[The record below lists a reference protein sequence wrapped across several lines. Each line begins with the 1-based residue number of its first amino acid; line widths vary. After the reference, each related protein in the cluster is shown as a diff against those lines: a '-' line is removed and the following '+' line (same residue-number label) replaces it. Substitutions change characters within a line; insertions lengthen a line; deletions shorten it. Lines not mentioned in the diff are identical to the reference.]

1 MWGPPSGGPIPVGGP
16 VKHVGVLLI
25 VVSCAV
31 IASRA
36 QEPTT
41 SPPKEPTT
49 DATPIF
55 KVRSDLVVLHV
66 NVFDGHSDAVPNLPQ
81 SAFQVLE
88 DGKPQPIT
96 FFIGADV
103 PVAAG
108 LAIDNSTSMLTHRNM
123 VLAGT
128 RAFATSSHPEDEV
141 FTVVFNEYV
150 RTGLPGGLSFTQSPS
165 VIEASLLRFVPGG
178 MTALYDAVID
188 GLDHL
193 QKATH
198 QKKVLVVLSDGEDN
212 ASMHSKKDMLH
223 RALRSDALI
232 YTIYTGDL
240 ASTRGD
246 RDVMKRLA
254 SMSGGVIYSPGSEMR
269 VVADFKEIAD
279 NIRRGYSIGYV
290 PSDPDGEY
298 HRVKVTVRA
307 PGFKNLSVR
316 ARDGYTAGDT
326 TTD

>member
-1 MWGPPSGGPIPVGGP
+1 
-16 VKHVGVLLI
+16 
-25 VVSCAV
+25 
-31 IASRA
+31 
-36 QEPTT
+36 
-41 SPPKEPTT
+41 
-49 DATPIF
+49 
-55 KVRSDLVVLHV
+55 
-66 NVFDGHSDAVPNLPQ
+66 
-81 SAFQVLE
+81 
-88 DGKPQPIT
+88 
-96 FFIGADV
+96 
-103 PVAAG
+103 
-108 LAIDNSTSMLTHRNM
+108 MLTHRNM

-141 FTVVFNEYV
+141 FTVVFNENV

-198 QKKVLVVLSDGEDN
+198 QKKVLVRPERRRGQREHALEEGYAAPRAAQRRAHLHD
-212 ASMHSKKDMLH
+212 LH
-223 RALRSDALI
+223 RRPRI
-232 YTIYTGDL
+232 
-240 ASTRGD
+240 TRGD

-269 VVADFKEIAD
+269 SLPTS
-279 NIRRGYSIGYV
+279 RRSRTTSAEATALV
-290 PSDPDGEY
+290 MCRLNPDGEY